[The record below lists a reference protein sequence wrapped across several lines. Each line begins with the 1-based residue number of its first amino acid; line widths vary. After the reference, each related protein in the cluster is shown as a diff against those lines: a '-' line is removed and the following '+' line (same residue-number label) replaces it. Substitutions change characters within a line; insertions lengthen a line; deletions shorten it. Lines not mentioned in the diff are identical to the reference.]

1 MRGPRDSEETPT
13 QPRVI
18 RISSFA
24 LVQLHHITG
33 SGMLGHIVWRK
44 RWDPGALSPGPLGV
58 VATSGI
64 SILSPPSPYFPPYK
78 TKSFEEGGRE
88 PRSPTARWPSL
99 SESE

>member
-1 MRGPRDSEETPT
+1 MRGPRDSEETP
-13 QPRVI
+13 PSRVI
-18 RISSFA
+18 RISFA
-24 LVQLHHITG
+24 LDWLHHITG

-88 PRSPTARWPSL
+88 PLHRLRVGRR
-99 SESE
+99 

>member
-1 MRGPRDSEETPT
+1 MRGPRDSEETP
-13 QPRVI
+13 PSRVI
-18 RISSFA
+18 RISFA
-24 LVQLHHITG
+24 LDWLHHITG

-88 PRSPTARWPSL
+88 PRSATACWPSL